1 MLDLIVGLIQKIEML
16 EFGIILSLML
26 SVSTNAVFNVGHKT
40 KLQLQAKVNQN
51 NPALI
56 QTYPMHLHKPFRFS

>member
-1 MLDLIVGLIQKIEML
+1 ML

-56 QTYPMHLHKPFRFS
+56 QTYPMHLHKPIHFS